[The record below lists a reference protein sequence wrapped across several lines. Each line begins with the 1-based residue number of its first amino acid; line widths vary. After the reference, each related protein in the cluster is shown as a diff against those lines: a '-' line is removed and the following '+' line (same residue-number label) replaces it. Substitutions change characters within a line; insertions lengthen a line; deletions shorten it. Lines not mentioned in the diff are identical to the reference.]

1 MSIDDTQQLTNF
13 SSIVIKKLDN
23 FFSRQTIQVK
33 NDIFSEKR
41 NEFFKLKNENPS
53 ADFAVLEL
61 AAFYNAIQIFY
72 NLRQKAM
79 KKNKTMSTSEIKKY
93 GNFLIKSSTSL
104 KKTSKKENFLLDKS
118 SMICGLIFEN
128 KSYREISLFLKKH
141 YKLNISHTYIRQIVE
156 KYPLI
161 FHKNK
166 EKINEPYS

>member
-1 MSIDDTQQLTNF
+1 M
-13 SSIVIKKLDN
+13 IKKLDN
-23 FFSRQTIQVK
+23 FFSKQTIQIK

-53 ADFAVLEL
+53 ANFSALEL

-72 NLRQKAM
+72 NLRQKAI
-79 KKNKTMSTSEIKKY
+79 KKNKTMSTAEIKKY

-104 KKTSKKENFLLDKS
+104 KKISKKENFLLDKS

-128 KSYREISLFLKKH
+128 KSYRGMSLFIKNR
-141 YKLNISHTYIRQIVE
+141 YKINISHAYIRQIVE

-161 FHKNK
+161 FKKNE
-166 EKINEPYS
+166 EK